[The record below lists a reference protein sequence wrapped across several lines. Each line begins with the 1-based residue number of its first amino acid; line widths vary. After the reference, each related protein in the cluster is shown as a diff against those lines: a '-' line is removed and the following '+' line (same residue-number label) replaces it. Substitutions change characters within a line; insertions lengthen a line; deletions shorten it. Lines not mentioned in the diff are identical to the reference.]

1 MKKEAIKNITDKGDN
16 MEIGENTFLKLREQ
30 RDQARL
36 ECDKVKIQ
44 RDIALRKLNKALQIA
59 KDLRKLI
66 ENGNQTK

>member
-1 MKKEAIKNITDKGDN
+1 MRKEAIKNITDKGDN

-30 RDQARL
+30 RDQAIL

-66 ENGNQTK
+66 ENGQAK